1 VEERRHGR
9 QNVIAE
15 AFRYGRRLDPAEP
28 LHGPG

>member
-1 VEERRHGR
+1 VEQRRNGSS
-9 QNVIAE
+9 NVIAE